1 MERDY
6 YEVLGVPRDADPS
19 QIKKAYRRLA
29 RDLHPDVNAGDPD
42 GEERFKEATE
52 AYEVLSDAEKRGIY
66 DAYGHAGLR
75 RGAGGRGAGGGFG
88 GFTDFTDIF
97 EAFFGGDVFGGRGG
111 PRSGPSR
118 GGDREAVVELDLGQA
133 AFGVTTEVT
142 VRLIDTCPDCGG
154 ARTQDPASVTT
165 CPQCGGAGQVRAV
178 RRTAFGQFVQSG
190 PCPQCG
196 GEGQIIGRPCP
207 GCGGRG
213 RVPREKTVSVDVPA
227 GIADGQRIRLT
238 GHGDVGERGGRPG
251 DLYVL
256 VRVAEHPDFDR
267 DGDDLIHHVDVTM
280 VQAAL
285 GVTLPIATLD
295 GEELVEFAAGT
306 QPGEVKVLRGRGVP
320 HLKRGGRGDLRLA
333 VNVLVPRDLNERQR
347 EKLQEFDEV
356 CGPEHYAERDQGLLG
371 RLKHL
376 FAR

>member
-6 YEVLGVPRDADPS
+6 YEVLGVPKDADAT

-29 RDLHPDVNAGDPD
+29 RELHPDVNTGDPQ

-52 AYEVLSDAEKRGIY
+52 AYEVLSDPEKRGIY

-75 RGAGGRGAGGGFG
+75 RGAGGQGGGGFG

-97 EAFFGGDVFGGRGG
+97 EAFFGGDVFGRGG
-111 PRSGPSR
+111 GRSGPAR
-118 GGDREAVVELDLGQA
+118 GGDREAAVELDLAQA
-133 AFGVTTEVT
+133 AFGLTTEVT

-154 ARTQDPASVTT
+154 ARTQDPASVAT
-165 CPQCGGAGQVRAV
+165 CPQCEGAGQVRTV

-196 GEGQIIGRPCP
+196 GEGQIIGQPCP
-207 GCGGRG
+207 GCAGRG
-213 RVPREKTVSVDVPA
+213 RVPREKTVSVDIPA
-227 GIADGQRIRLT
+227 GIADGQRIRLN
-238 GHGDVGERGGRPG
+238 GQGDVGERGGRPG
-251 DLYVL
+251 DLYIL
-256 VRVAEHPDFDR
+256 VRVAEHPDFGR
-267 DGDDLIHHVDVTM
+267 DGDDLIHHLDLTI

-285 GVTLPIATLD
+285 GVTIPITTLD

-333 VNVLVPRDLNERQR
+333 VNVLVPRDLNETQR